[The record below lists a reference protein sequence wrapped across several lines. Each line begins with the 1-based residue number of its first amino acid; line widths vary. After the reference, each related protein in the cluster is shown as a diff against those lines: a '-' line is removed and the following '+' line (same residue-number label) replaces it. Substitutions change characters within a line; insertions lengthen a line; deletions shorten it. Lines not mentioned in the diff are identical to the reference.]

1 MRGRPRLPPH
11 PDTAYWKD
19 VGANHS
25 AGCSML
31 PLSSIKAA
39 NRYFLI
45 AAPVPSPAPPPLFVH
60 CCVVPGDQFVLW
72 EWPGRER
79 EVTQGG

>member
-11 PDTAYWKD
+11 PDAAYWKD
-19 VGANHS
+19 VGANHT

-39 NRYFLI
+39 ILI
-45 AAPVPSPAPPPLFVH
+45 AAPVPSPAPPLFVH
-60 CCVVPGDQFVLW
+60 CRIVPGDQFVLW
-72 EWPGRER
+72 EWPERER